1 MKTILILGSGK
12 DQLPAIKK
20 SRELGYSVISCDY
33 KKNPVGKKFSDF
45 FWNVSSTDVNKL
57 SKKIRKFENDK
68 KKIDGIFLMG
78 TDLPQ
83 IAAKLSKFI
92 KTKIYKNF
100 SSKYSKNKLLMKELF
115 KKKKINIPNFKE
127 IKNFSQLINY
137 LRDKKKIVIKPL
149 DLAGS
154 RGVYLIKKNLKYS
167 KIKNLYT
174 GAKSF
179 TKLNSLIAEEFLEGP
194 QLSTETIVVNNKTKT
209 IGFADRNYE
218 FLKKFEPKII
228 ENGGTMPSKY
238 LKTHFKDVQKT
249 IEKIK
254 KTLKI
259 SNGVIKGDLVIHKKK
274 IYVIE
279 IAYRLSG
286 GDFSESL
293 IPLNTGI
300 DFIKLALQQS
310 VGEKISLRKIKI
322 KNKLFVMNRYFFP
335 KEGVLKK
342 IEGIKKIKN
351 KDFIKKIDFNYKKNQ
366 RIPTINSHKDRGGV
380 FVIVGKNYQE
390 ANQRVKFVY
399 SKIKFLNYKR

>member
-1 MKTILILGSGK
+1 M
-12 DQLPAIKK
+12 
-20 SRELGYSVISCDY
+20 
-33 KKNPVGKKFSDF
+33 
-45 FWNVSSTDVNKL
+45 
-57 SKKIRKFENDK
+57 
-68 KKIDGIFLMG
+68 
-78 TDLPQ
+78 
-83 IAAKLSKFI
+83 
-92 KTKIYKNF
+92 
-100 SSKYSKNKLLMKELF
+100 
-115 KKKKINIPNFKE
+115 
-127 IKNFSQLINY
+127 
-137 LRDKKKIVIKPL
+137 

-154 RGVYLIKKNLKYS
+154 RGVYLIKKDLKYL
-167 KIKNLYT
+167 KIKNLYF

-179 TKLNSLIAEEFLEGP
+179 TKLKSLIAEEFLEGP
-194 QLSTETIVVNNKTKT
+194 QLSTETIVVNNKTRT

-218 FLKKFEPKII
+218 FLRKFEPKII
-228 ENGGTMPSKY
+228 ENGGTMPSRY
-238 LKTHFKDVQKT
+238 LKTYFKDVQKT

-254 KTLKI
+254 NALKI

-300 DFIKLALQQS
+300 DFIKLALRQC

-322 KNKLFVMNRYFFP
+322 KNNLFVMNRYFFP

-351 KDFIKKIDFNYKKNQ
+351 KDYIKKIDFNYKKNQ

-390 ANQRVKFVY
+390 ANRRVKFVY
-399 SKIKFLNYKR
+399 SKINFLNYKR